1 VSGAPAAQIGV
12 VVRTTTSTGNG
23 RAGLAYGGVS
33 LSHALWGP
41 SYLVGLRQDAQDRTN
56 IAIQNMGEVSDGEV
70 TLRITVF
77 GSKPPGSGPSALPDI
92 RLFPGEF
99 SQIDSI
105 LTSSGLALQEGFVR
119 VERVTGR
126 APYYAYAVINDQ
138 LTSDGSFVVPIRAEA
153 FATTSPPAN
162 NVGQPFPVVPAVVE
176 SGLYESELILT
187 NTSNSFRNLAL
198 RNVSDAIQPAGQEA
212 TVEVPLQPGEQRII
226 RNYVQ
231 WLRDSQ
237 PLNTTIGS
245 PYAGVLHVTQQN
257 GSSYGLSGVFPA
269 VRVSTRTGNRFGVF
283 YPASTFWSFTQREA
297 WLYGLQQNS
306 TTRSNLAL
314 VSLGGDTP
322 YKIELFNGTTGS
334 KVATVDAIT
343 PAP

>member
-1 VSGAPAAQIGV
+1 
-12 VVRTTTSTGNG
+12 
-23 RAGLAYGGVS
+23 L
-33 LSHALWGP
+33 
-41 SYLVGLRQDAQDRTN
+41 
-56 IAIQNMGEVSDGEV
+56 
-70 TLRITVF
+70 
-77 GSKPPGSGPSALPDI
+77 ALPDI
-92 RLFPGEF
+92 RLSPGQF
-99 SQIDSI
+99 SQINSI

-138 LTSDGSFVVPIRAEA
+138 VSSDGSFVVPIRADD
-153 FATTSPPAN
+153 FATSP
-162 NVGQPFPVVPAVVE
+162 FLVVPAVVE

-198 RNVSDAIQPAGQEA
+198 RNISDAIQPAGQEA

-245 PYAGVLHVTQQN
+245 PYAGVLRITRAN
-257 GSSYGLSGVFPA
+257 DPIYGGLSGVFPA

-283 YPASTFWSFTQREA
+283 YPASSLWFAQREF

-314 VSLGGDTP
+314 VNLDGDTP
-322 YKIELFNGTTGS
+322 YKIELFNGMTGN
-334 KVATVDAIT
+334 KVATVDSIT
-343 PAP
+343 PAPWLQLNGILSQYAPGVTQAYARVSRREGYGLFITYAVINDGGAPGERTGDGAFIASSP